1 MARILGMLQVIGV
14 AVLLMAAGA
23 SDGGRLSLSALALWL
38 AVGMLLIGA
47 GLAPWRRILGALHRR
62 HRPYTTAARAS
73 PMGRRTTK
81 SA

>member
-1 MARILGMLQVIGV
+1 MARISGMLQIIGV

-23 SDGGRLSLSALALWL
+23 SDGGQLSLSALALWL

-47 GLAPWRRILGALHRR
+47 GLAPWRRIGGARHGRR
-62 HRPYTTAARAS
+62 RRYTTAAKAS